1 MNINKVCILGG
12 TGFVGSTLV
21 SKLASIG
28 IKTRLISRHPERYRH
43 LLVLPG
49 VEIVEADIT
58 EINRLSY
65 YLHDIDA
72 VINLV
77 GILNDNTLDG
87 AGFRKIHI
95 DLPKSIVQACQKN
108 NIKRLL
114 QMSALHADAGTAPS
128 HYLRSK
134 GEGENHLHIYSD
146 KGIQITTFRP
156 SIIFGPGDDFFNRFA
171 KLLKVTPV
179 ICPVP
184 RANSRFAPVYVGDVA
199 DSMIK
204 HLLDP
209 NSNGLRVDL
218 CGPHTYSMM
227 EIMQYT
233 ASVLGIKRKFIA
245 LPDRASKLMAHL
257 SDIAN
262 SIPLLSASWNMLIP
276 GFKEARFSIDN
287 YRSLLVDSVCD
298 DAETQNTAIEDIVPK
313 YLGSQNTQHQFDK
326 FRSEVPTI
334 R

>member
-12 TGFVGSTLV
+12 TGFVGSTIV
-21 SKLASIG
+21 SKLAAKG
-28 IKTRLISRHPERYRH
+28 IHTRLITRHPERHRD
-43 LLVLPG
+43 LLVLPN
-49 VEIVEADIT
+49 VEIVESDINDF
-58 EINRLSY
+58 NRLSF
-65 YLHDIDA
+65 YLHGVDA

-87 AGFRKIHI
+87 EGFRKIHVE
-95 DLPKSIVQACQKN
+95 LPKLIVQACQKHD
-108 NIKRLL
+108 IKRLL
-114 QMSALHADAGTAPS
+114 HMSALCADAATSPS
-128 HYLRSK
+128 HYLRTKS
-134 GEGENHLHIYSD
+134 EGENHLHIYSD

-171 KLLKVTPV
+171 RLLKVTPF

-199 DSMIK
+199 DSVIN
-204 HLLDP
+204 HLLNP
-209 NSNGLRVDL
+209 NSNGLRIDL

-233 ASVLGIKRKFIA
+233 ASILGIKRKFIA
-245 LPDRASKLMAHL
+245 LPDRVSRFMAHS

-262 SIPLLSASWNMLIP
+262 SIPIITPCMNMLVP

-287 YRSLLVDSVCD
+287 YRSLLVDSVCAN
-298 DAETQNTAIEDIVPK
+298 AEKQKTAIEDIVPQ
-313 YLGSQNTQHQFDK
+313 YLGSNSSQHQFNK
-326 FRSEVPTI
+326 FRHHARRDT
-334 R
+334 